1 MGPRK
6 GPRLANLEGRER
18 VLVVAIVYQNVC
30 LYLAATIGRFT
41 AENRMS
47 DTAKETNGGQ
57 IG

>member
-18 VLVVAIVYQNVC
+18 EFLLSLLLKSVC
-30 LYLAATIGRFT
+30 YYLAATIGRLT

-57 IG
+57 MG